1 MKRTLSFLCTLL
13 CANMLFAQTSFWV
26 DSLQYEIYPELLPGL
41 ATLTYAD
48 NSITTANIPETVNY
62 NGTDY
67 RVWLIAY
74 GAFANCDRLTSV
86 TIPNSVEEF
95 GNNVF
100 DHCSAL
106 TSVTIGNGIF
116 SIGENLFDDCIMLQ
130 TVTLGSNV
138 NYIGSGA
145 FGNSELLENVTCLS
159 INPPV
164 ISDDTAFPNPND
176 AILTVPC
183 GSLPAYSS
191 ANSLWSTLFAD
202 RIEEDCATDSGLEE
216 TEVENLSFFPNPT
229 KSKITFSQTI
239 ENIEVI
245 DLTGKT
251 ILTFSNA
258 KTIDI
263 DALPSGTYYLRL
275 TDNEK
280 TTLRKVIKQ

>member
-1 MKRTLSFLCTLL
+1 MKRILSFLCTLL
-13 CANMLFAQTSFWV
+13 CVNVLFAQTSFWV

-41 ATLTYAD
+41 ATLTCAD
-48 NSITTANIPETVNY
+48 NSITTADIPETVNY
-62 NGTDY
+62 NGTNY

-74 GAFANCDRLTSV
+74 GAFANCNRLTSV
-86 TIPNSVEEF
+86 NIPNSVEEF

-100 DHCSAL
+100 ANCSAL
-106 TSVTIGNGIF
+106 TSVTIGEGIL
-116 SIGENLFDDCIMLQ
+116 SIPDNFFDDCTMLE

-138 NYIGSGA
+138 NFIGSGA
-145 FGNSELLENVTCLS
+145 FGNSELLQNVTCLS
-159 INPPV
+159 IIPPV

-183 GSLPAYSS
+183 GSLAAYTS

-229 KSKITFSQTI
+229 RSKITFSQTV

-251 ILTFSNA
+251 LLTFTNA
-258 KTIDI
+258 IEINI

-280 TTLRKVIKQ
+280 TTLQKVIKQ

>member
-1 MKRTLSFLCTLL
+1 MKRILSFLCTLL
-13 CANMLFAQTSFWV
+13 CVNVLFAQTSFWV

-41 ATLTYAD
+41 ATLTCAD
-48 NSITTANIPETVNY
+48 NSITTADIPETVNY
-62 NGTDY
+62 NGTNY

-74 GAFANCDRLTSV
+74 GAFANCNRLTSV
-86 TIPNSVEEF
+86 NIPNSVEDF

-100 DHCSAL
+100 ANCSAL
-106 TSVTIGNGIF
+106 TSVTIGEGIL
-116 SIGENLFDDCIMLQ
+116 SIPDNFFDDCTMLE

-138 NYIGSGA
+138 NFIGSGA
-145 FGNSELLENVTCLS
+145 FGNSELLQNVTCLS
-159 INPPV
+159 INPPE
-164 ISDDTAFPNPND
+164 ISDNTAFAYPND

-183 GSLPAYSS
+183 GSLAAYTS

-229 KSKITFSQTI
+229 RSKITFSQTI

>member
-1 MKRTLSFLCTLL
+1 MKRILSFLCTLL
-13 CANMLFAQTSFWV
+13 CVNVLFAQTSFWV

-41 ATLTYAD
+41 ATLTCAD
-48 NSITTANIPETVNY
+48 NSITTADIPETVNY
-62 NGTDY
+62 NGTNY

-74 GAFANCDRLTSV
+74 GAFANCNRLTSV
-86 TIPNSVEEF
+86 NIPNSVEEF

-100 DHCSAL
+100 ANCSAL
-106 TSVTIGNGIF
+106 TSVTIGEGIL
-116 SIGENLFDDCIMLQ
+116 SIPDNFFDDCTMLE

-145 FGNSELLENVTCLS
+145 FGNSELLTNVNCLS
-159 INPPV
+159 IIPPV

-183 GSLPAYSS
+183 GSLAAYTS

-229 KSKITFSQTI
+229 RSKITFSQAI
-239 ENIEVI
+239 EKIEVI

-251 ILTFSNA
+251 LLTFTNA
-258 KTIDI
+258 IEIDI

-280 TTLRKVIKQ
+280 TMLRKVIKQ

>member
-1 MKRTLSFLCTLL
+1 MCV
-13 CANMLFAQTSFWV
+13 NVLFAQTSFWV

-41 ATLTYAD
+41 ATLTCAD
-48 NSITTANIPETVNY
+48 NSITTADIPETVNY
-62 NGTDY
+62 NGTNY

-74 GAFANCDRLTSV
+74 GAFANCNRLTSV
-86 TIPNSVEEF
+86 NIPNSVEDF

-100 DHCSAL
+100 ANCSAL
-106 TSVTIGNGIF
+106 TSVTIGEGIL
-116 SIGENLFDDCIMLQ
+116 SIPDNFFDDCTMLE
-130 TVTLGSNV
+130 TVILGSNV
-138 NYIGSGA
+138 NFIGSGA
-145 FGNSELLENVTCLS
+145 FGNSELLQNVTCLS
-159 INPPV
+159 INPPE
-164 ISDDTAFPNPND
+164 ISDNTAFAYPND

-183 GSLPAYSS
+183 GSLAAYTS

-229 KSKITFSQTI
+229 RSKITFSQTI

>member
-1 MKRTLSFLCTLL
+1 MKRILSFLCTLL
-13 CANMLFAQTSFWV
+13 FANVLFAQTSFWV

-41 ATLTYAD
+41 ATLTCAD
-48 NSITTANIPETVNY
+48 NSITTADIPETVNY
-62 NGTDY
+62 NGTNY

-74 GAFANCDRLTSV
+74 GAFANCNRLTSFN
-86 TIPNSVEEF
+86 IPNSVEDF

-100 DHCSAL
+100 ANCSAL
-106 TSVTIGNGIF
+106 TSVTIGEGIL
-116 SIGENLFDDCIMLQ
+116 SIPDNFFDDCTMLE
-130 TVTLGSNV
+130 TVILGSNV

-145 FGNSELLENVTCLS
+145 FGNSELLTNVNCLS
-159 INPPV
+159 IIPPV

-183 GSLPAYSS
+183 GSLAAYTS

-229 KSKITFSQTI
+229 RSKITFSQTI